1 VKKVRYIA
9 GAAGLVPVAAAF
21 MAPAA
26 AHAATH
32 AASADSGKP
41 TKVVTVIGSGATNA
55 KCTGTIEGHAHN
67 NHESITFWYT
77 KSGCI
82 GTVETVT
89 YAGIAASPANP
100 QIHIYGNGKLE
111 WTGTLV
117 YTSTSSPAYISS
129 NRTQYWSVHAKF
141 ANPVG
146 VYGKAPTLFGGY
158 GGQLGPAGLNVN

>member
-1 VKKVRYIA
+1 MKKVRYLA
-9 GAAGLVPVAAAF
+9 GAAGIVPVAAAF
-21 MAPAA
+21 MAPTA
-26 AHAATH
+26 AHAATTN
-32 AASADSGKP
+32 AYTASQAKP
-41 TKVVTVIGSGATNA
+41 GKVVTMVGAGATA
-55 KCTGTIEGHAHN
+55 DGCTGTIEGHAHN

-89 YAGIAASPANP
+89 YAGIADSPANP

-111 WTGTLV
+111 FSGILLTASGA
-117 YTSTSSPAYISS
+117 PAYITS
-129 NRTQYWSVHAKF
+129 NRTQYWSVHEKF

-158 GGQLGPAGLNVN
+158 GGELGPAGLTVN